1 MIVGGLSEWLKELV
15 LKTCEGSSPSVG
27 SNPTP
32 SFVEKTKWENGKH
45 CVTLEELLEEIKNVP
60 ITKIPVGALK
70 LFGSRVLLE
79 EKRIQE
85 ADLTF
90 PIIIIFKRGVLY
102 RIVDGHHRA
111 EKAFRMG
118 LKELPC
124 KKVNWKDLPKKFRK
138 IF

>member
-1 MIVGGLSEWLKELV
+1 MKTGEGLWS
-15 LKTCEGSSPSVG
+15 SVG

-32 SFVEKTKWENGKH
+32 SFMKTRWENGKH
-45 CVTLEELLEEIKNVP
+45 CVTLEELLEEIRNVP
-60 ITKIPVGALK
+60 ITKIPVGTLK
-70 LFGSRVLLE
+70 LLGSRVLLE

-90 PIIIIFKRGVLY
+90 PIIILFKGGVLH

-118 LKELPC
+118 LEELPC
-124 KKVNWKDLPKKFRK
+124 RKVEWKDLPKKFRK